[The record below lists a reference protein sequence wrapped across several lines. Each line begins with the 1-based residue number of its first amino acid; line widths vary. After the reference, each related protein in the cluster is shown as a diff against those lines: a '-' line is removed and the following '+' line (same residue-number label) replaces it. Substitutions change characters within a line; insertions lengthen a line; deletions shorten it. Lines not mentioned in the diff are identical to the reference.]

1 MKKVLIPGALMLG
14 LLLTACSTEVSDNL
28 ESVLDEIEAETE
40 SKLTCSELK
49 ANVENYEGK
58 EVTLTAIS
66 WGSLGKMD
74 GGVSLNLGDEKLEGM
89 KVAPVVAEFGE
100 DEAEAAKAIERDAT
114 VTIKA
119 TVAGKDYGSVKLE
132 NPSIVK

>member
-1 MKKVLIPGALMLG
+1 MKKILIPGALMLG
-14 LLLTACSTEVSDNL
+14 LFFTACSTEVSEDLENVLENL
-28 ESVLDEIEAETE
+28 EAEE

-49 ANVENYEGK
+49 EKVDEYEGK
-58 EVTLTAIS
+58 EVTLTAVS
-66 WGSLGKMD
+66 WGNLGTMD
-74 GGVSLNLGDEKLEGM
+74 GGVSMNLGDEKLEGM

-100 DEAEAAKAIERDAT
+100 NQAEAANAIKRDAT

-119 TVAGKDYGSVKLE
+119 TVGGEAYGSVKLE

>member
-1 MKKVLIPGALMLG
+1 MKKVFISGALMLG
-14 LLLTACSTEVSDNL
+14 LMMTACSTEVSEDLENVLENL
-28 ESVLDEIEAETE
+28 ESEE

-49 ANVENYEGK
+49 EKVDEYEGK

-74 GGVSLNLGDEKLEGM
+74 GGVSMNLGDEKLEGM

-100 DEAEAAKAIERDAT
+100 DQAEAAKAIEKDAT

-119 TVAGKDYGSVKLE
+119 TVGGKAYGSVKLE